1 MAEILAESPRGASDL
16 YVAMT
21 RPTQRLVVVHA
32 DALPQAMTDLVAWPP
47 SEVESGSDD
56 SEPDHAVQA

>member
-1 MAEILAESPRGASDL
+1 VLAQSSRGVGDL

-32 DALPQAMTDLVAWPP
+32 GDLPP
-47 SEVESGSDD
+47 SLLSG
-56 SEPDHAVQA
+56 PATR